1 MYRYL
6 VSKDKSIIENTE
18 VNLLKLL
25 SKKELLLEKYI
36 NRFH

>member
-18 VNLLKLL
+18 VTLLKSL

>member
-18 VNLLKLL
+18 VTLLKSL

-36 NRFH
+36 NNFH

>member
-18 VNLLKLL
+18 VTLLKSL

-36 NRFH
+36 NSFH